1 MTLAPDCPF
10 RYISCG
16 RVIGVHVMTIV
27 DPAGRSPAAGGS
39 RAIAVTRRGLL
50 RGAAL
55 SAGGLLIGLHL
66 PSRAVA
72 QNTVTMQIVSR
83 MNAWLHIGRDNRITF
98 LLGRSEMGQGVHTG
112 LATLIAEELDVDPL
126 KVTIRN
132 APADQAYRNTY
143 MVKAMLSGN
152 QADSLSGF
160 PLWALERLGR
170 VIGQQ
175 VTGGSTSLR
184 GGFQNLRL
192 AGAEARIRL
201 IEAAATK
208 WGMLARD
215 CETANGI
222 ITHRPS
228 GSTLP
233 YGAVADAAA
242 KLDTPDKVVL
252 KPRSAWRLIGKQDKR
267 VDTPAKVDGSAVF
280 GLDVRQDGQLFAA
293 VQWSPHFG
301 ATLKSLD
308 PTAAMQRPGVKA
320 VVPLKDGFAVVA
332 DNSWRAMQ
340 AREAAKAEWQPGPE
354 PAFDDAL
361 LWKRLGDLVN
371 TDGKTAHGAGDV
383 DKALG
388 SAATVITAEY
398 RLPFLAHATMEP
410 MNATA
415 KLGPDGLDIWVPTQ
429 AQEMAQKT
437 AAEATG
443 LSADRVRV
451 HTTYLGGGFGRRAE
465 ADFVMAAA
473 AVAKAVTGQAVQVM
487 WPREEDMRRDF
498 YRPAALHRV
507 KIGLDGRGRLMAWKH
522 DLATPSIMKR
532 VFPPVTWLGPD
543 ETAIEGCIDGIYAIP
558 NTALKYVAAETPV
571 PVGFWRSVGHSHSAF
586 VKESLVDEAAHA
598 ARQDPLEYR
607 RMLLAD
613 RPRHRAVLDLAAAKA
628 GWNEA
633 LPTGSARG
641 IALHESFGSIVAIVA
656 EVTMSGGKMKI
667 NRITCAADAG
677 TIVNPAIVAGQ
688 LSGGAL
694 FGLTAALYGRV
705 TLKDGAVQ
713 ESNFHDYR
721 MLGMAE
727 APPVSVHLVPSEAP
741 PGGIGEPG
749 VPPAA
754 PALANAIFAATGKRL
769 RELPIT
775 LA

>member
-1 MTLAPDCPF
+1 MTFDDSPRRF
-10 RYISCG
+10 
-16 RVIGVHVMTIV
+16 
-27 DPAGRSPAAGGS
+27 PAAS
-39 RAIAVTRRGLL
+39 RAPAVAITRRGLL

-55 SAGGLLIGLHL
+55 SAGGLLIGMRL
-66 PSRAVA
+66 PSRVA
-72 QNTVTMQIVSR
+72 AQSAVTMSIVIR
-83 MNAWLHIGRDNRITF
+83 MNAWLHIGRDNRVTF
-98 LLGRSEMGQGVHTG
+98 LLDRSEMGQGVHTG

-132 APADQAYRNTY
+132 APADKVYRNTY
-143 MVKAMLSGN
+143 MVKSMLSGN

-184 GGFQNLRL
+184 GGFHNLRL
-192 AGAEARIRL
+192 AGAEARLRL
-201 IEAAATK
+201 IEAAAAK

-222 ITHRPS
+222 ITHTPS

-242 KLDTPDKVVL
+242 KLDPPGEVLL
-252 KPRSAWRLIGKQDKR
+252 KPRGSWRLIGRYDKR

-280 GLDVRQDGQLFAA
+280 GLDVREQDQLFAA
-293 VQWSPHFG
+293 VQWAPHFG
-301 ATLKSLD
+301 ATLKSLNTD
-308 PTAAMQRPGVKA
+308 RAMQRPGIKA
-320 VVPLKDGFAVVA
+320 VVPLKEGFAVVA

-340 AREAAKAEWQPGPE
+340 AREAVITEWEPGPE
-354 PAFDDAL
+354 ARFDDAA
-361 LWKRLGDLVN
+361 LWTRLRGAM
-371 TDGKTAHGAGDV
+371 DGEGKSAHESGDV

-388 SAATVITAEY
+388 SAATVIAAEY

-415 KLGPDGLDIWVPTQ
+415 RLGPDGLDLWAPTQ

-443 LSADRVRV
+443 LSTDKVRV

-465 ADFVMAAA
+465 ADFAYAAA
-473 AVAKAVTGQAVQVM
+473 MVAKAVTGKAVQVM

-498 YRPAALHRV
+498 YRPAALHRI
-507 KIGLDGRGRLMAWKH
+507 KLGLDAAGRLTAWKH
-522 DLATPSIMKR
+522 DLASPSIMKR
-532 VFPPVTWLGPD
+532 VFPAVTWLGPD
-543 ETAIEGCIDGIYAIP
+543 ETAIEGCIDGTYAIP
-558 NTALKYVAAETPV
+558 NTALKYMATETPV

-586 VKESLVDEAAHA
+586 VKECLIDEAAA
-598 ARQDPLEYR
+598 AVKRDPVEFR
-607 RMLLAD
+607 RLLLAN

-628 GWNEA
+628 GWGES
-633 LPTGSARG
+633 LPTGAARG
-641 IALHESFGSIVAIVA
+641 IALHESFGTIVAVVA
-656 EVTMSGGKMKI
+656 EVTAQGSAVKI
-667 NRITCAADAG
+667 GPVTCAADAG
-677 TIVNPAIVAGQ
+677 TVVNPAIVAAQ
-688 LSGGAL
+688 LAGGIL

-705 TLKDGAVQ
+705 TLKNGAVQ
-713 ESNFHDYR
+713 ESNFHDYPV
-721 MLGMAE
+721 LGMVE

-754 PALANAIFAATGKRL
+754 PALANAIFAATGRRL
-769 RELPIT
+769 RELPIN